1 MIRTTSLCL
10 ALLLSV
16 TMIAPIGCDSQPTRK
31 DYEPA
36 PYAAYE
42 PIAMIATEREGHV
55 RSLLEARG
63 IPFLITGQPLRRVR
77 VAPDARADAISALE
91 RDSEH
96 LGYWV
101 EFEVR

>member
-1 MIRTTSLCL
+1 MTRTLSLCL
-10 ALLLSV
+10 ALLLS
-16 TMIAPIGCDSQPTRK
+16 IAGAAPIGCQNQPTRK
-31 DYEPA
+31 DYAPA

-55 RSLLEARG
+55 RNLLEARG

-77 VAPDARADAISALE
+77 VAPDARADAIKALQ

-101 EFEVR
+101 EFEAQ